1 MLELLDR
8 FITWVFRVIL
18 GPLADRISIA
28 KIGTMSSNKD
38 LNRIDEYI
46 DCDIEDEYEISCP
59 KCGHSPVRSRTCSA
73 IGCEE
78 GWIDRFDEDPM
89 WYDEND
95 PKICTDCW
103 GTGLERWC
111 PNCGANLQEPKM
123 RKIIWAD
130 KFDNQSLNANAS

>member
-46 DCDIEDEYEISCP
+46 DCDIDFTYF
-59 KCGHSPVRSRTCSA
+59 
-73 IGCEE
+73 IG
-78 GWIDRFDEDPM
+78 II
-89 WYDEND
+89 
-95 PKICTDCW
+95 KI
-103 GTGLERWC
+103 
-111 PNCGANLQEPKM
+111 
-123 RKIIWAD
+123 
-130 KFDNQSLNANAS
+130 